1 MGFLLGAFGKLAA
14 GRRVR
19 QLQAKMMRV
28 QSKLRR
34 VTRQV
39 ESVSKMLE
47 TQKKVALNNLTAT
60 QNLANSQCSQALALT
75 YGVDSTSSSLLGLTY
90 DGTTTSTMTDEEKQK
105 YINYQLYSTA
115 LSNAKAQNE
124 ASITM
129 QKNEIEEKYANLE
142 DALLEP
148 LQQEEDELE
157 TEKESL
163 ESQIQIAQ
171 NDYEACKEME
181 KAGAKTMAPSYTG
194 SVS

>member
-34 VTRQV
+34 VTRQI

-47 TQKKVALNNLTAT
+47 TQKKMELNNISL
-60 QNLANSQCSQALALT
+60 QSQAGSSYIGGEAWAQANGFGDVYNLFGGSSAT
-75 YGVDSTSSSLLGLTY
+75 NVSSL
-90 DGTTTSTMTDEEKQK
+90 TDMDDDTKLK
-105 YINYQLYSTA
+105 YSAYQTA
-115 LSNAKAQNE
+115 VTNAKATNE
-124 ASITM
+124 MSISQMKT
-129 QKNEIEEKYANLE
+129 QIEEKYEALE

-148 LQQEEDELE
+148 LKQEEDELE
-157 TEKESL
+157 TEKDSL